1 MALVLGTCSTENIKK
16 IASAFPSIELLD
28 GLIQYFLSSPSL
40 EAQLWFHLPT
50 FSPSTLNPELLASVV
65 SAGAA
70 TIPNVSLRKLGFALH
85 EASRIGQSRTIE
97 EDNTAIR
104 DLQHLQTF
112 LLQLKVGMW
121 SGISRKMEIA
131 ESFLQA
137 LLTMLRRGGRFR
149 RLTWKEICPFP
160 DEQGVALEQ
169 KWLSWV
175 NQGNIPMRTLCD
187 AHTLTPYALL
197 RMLASSGPPSFRV

>member
-50 FSPSTLNPELLASVV
+50 FSPSNLNPELLASIV

-70 TIPNVSLRKLGFALH
+70 SIPDISLRKLGYALH
-85 EASRIGQSRTIE
+85 EASRIGQSKTFE

-104 DLQHLQTF
+104 DLQPLQTF

-131 ESFLQA
+131 ESFLQP
-137 LLTMLRRGGRFR
+137 LMTMLRRGGRFR
-149 RLTWKEICPFP
+149 RLTWKDICPSP
-160 DEQGVALEQ
+160 DDQGMALEE
-169 KWLSWV
+169 KWQSWV
-175 NQGNIPMRTLCD
+175 NQGNISARILRD
-187 AHTLTPYALL
+187 A
-197 RMLASSGPPSFRV
+197 